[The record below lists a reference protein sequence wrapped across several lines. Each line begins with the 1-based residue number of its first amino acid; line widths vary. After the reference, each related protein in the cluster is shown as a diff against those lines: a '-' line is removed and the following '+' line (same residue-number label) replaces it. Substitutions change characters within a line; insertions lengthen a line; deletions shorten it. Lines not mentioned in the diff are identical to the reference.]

1 LQSSIFS
8 NLEEKEVLSLVTAE
22 AEEGALPLVE
32 AEEGAL
38 PLVAAEEKGALL
50 LLAAK
55 APEGKEAVPCVS
67 TVAAADSIEKEAL
80 SLVAS
85 PATEK
90 GALLLAGGGRAA
102 AGKSGG

>member
-1 LQSSIFS
+1 MQSSIFS
-8 NLEEKEVLSLVTAE
+8 NLEEKEVLSLVTA
-22 AEEGALPLVE
+22 E

-55 APEGKEAVPCVS
+55 APEGKEPLPCVS
-67 TVAAADSIEKEAL
+67 AVAADRKENEAL

>member
-8 NLEEKEVLSLVTAE
+8 NLEEKEVLSLVA
-22 AEEGALPLVE
+22 AE

-55 APEGKEAVPCVS
+55 APEGKEPLPCVS
-67 TVAAADSIEKEAL
+67 AVAAADSKEKEAL

-85 PATEK
+85 PATVK
-90 GALLLAGGGRAA
+90 GAPLLAGGGRAA
-102 AGKSGG
+102 AGISGG